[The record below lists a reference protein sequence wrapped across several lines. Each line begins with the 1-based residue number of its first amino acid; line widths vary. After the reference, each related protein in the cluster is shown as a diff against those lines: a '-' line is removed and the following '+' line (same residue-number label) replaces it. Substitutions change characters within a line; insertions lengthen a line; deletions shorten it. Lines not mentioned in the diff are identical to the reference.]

1 MDLLLVEDDR
11 FLANYLSQELR
22 ACGHEVMVAADGHA
36 GLRAVLEHK
45 FDAVVLDRM
54 LPQIDGLSV
63 VRTLREDGI
72 TTPVIMVTALGQLGD
87 RVDGLDGGAD
97 DYIVK
102 PVDVDELNA
111 RLNAL
116 VRGRGWTV
124 SETDTITAK
133 DVTVSPAR
141 LRAWYRGVAL
151 DLPKLE
157 FNLLAELVRNADSVL
172 TRKMLC
178 QKVWQY
184 EFEPRSK
191 FVDAYVSRLRRR
203 ISDQAGDD
211 PIVTVRGLGYM
222 IRA

>member
-1 MDLLLVEDDR
+1 VDLLLVEDDR
-11 FLANYLSQELR
+11 FLANYLSRELR
-22 ACGHEVMVAADGHA
+22 ACGHEVVVAGDGHA

-54 LPQIDGLSV
+54 LPQIDGLAV
-63 VRTLREDGI
+63 VRTLRDDGI
-72 TTPVIMVTALGQLGD
+72 TIPVIMVTALGQLGD

-116 VRGRGWTV
+116 MRGRSWTV
-124 SETDTITAK
+124 SDTDTITAK
-133 DVTVSPAR
+133 DVTVSPKR

-172 TRKMLC
+172 TRQMLC
-178 QKVWQY
+178 EKVWQY
-184 EFEPRSK
+184 EFEPKSK

-203 ISDQAGDD
+203 ISAQAGDD

>member
-11 FLANYLSQELR
+11 VLGHFLSQELR
-22 ACGHEVMVAADGHA
+22 ACGHEVVLATDGHA
-36 GLRAVLEHK
+36 GLRAVLERK
-45 FDAVVLDRM
+45 FDAIVLDRM

-63 VRTLREDGI
+63 VRTLRNDGI
-72 TTPVIMVTALGQLGD
+72 TTPVIMVTALGQLAD
-87 RVDGLDGGAD
+87 RVDGLDSGAD
-97 DYIVK
+97 DYVVK
-102 PVDVDELNA
+102 PVDVGELNA

-116 VRGRGWTV
+116 VRGRAWTV
-124 SETDTITAK
+124 SDSDTITAR
-133 DVTVSPAR
+133 DVTISPTR

-178 QKVWQY
+178 EKVWQY

-191 FVDAYVSRLRRR
+191 FVDAYISRLRRR
-203 ISDQAGDD
+203 IADQAGDD
-211 PIVTVRGLGYM
+211 PIVTIRGLGYM

>member
-11 FLANYLSQELR
+11 FLANYLSRELS
-22 ACGHEVMVAADGHA
+22 ACGHEVTVAHDGHA

-72 TTPVIMVTALGQLGD
+72 TIPVIMVTALGQLGD

-124 SETDTITAK
+124 SETDTITTK

-172 TRKMLC
+172 TARC
-178 QKVWQY
+178 CAR
-184 EFEPRSK
+184 RSGNTSSSP
-191 FVDAYVSRLRRR
+191 VPSSSTPMSA
-203 ISDQAGDD
+203 A
-211 PIVTVRGLGYM
+211 
-222 IRA
+222 

>member
-1 MDLLLVEDDR
+1 VDLLLVEDDR
-11 FLANYLSQELR
+11 FLANYLSRELS
-22 ACGHEVMVAADGHA
+22 ACGHEVTVAHDGHA

-72 TTPVIMVTALGQLGD
+72 TIPVIMVTALGQLGD

-124 SETDTITAK
+124 SETDTITTK

-172 TRKMLC
+172 TARC
-178 QKVWQY
+178 CAR
-184 EFEPRSK
+184 RSGNTSSSP
-191 FVDAYVSRLRRR
+191 VPSSSTPMSA
-203 ISDQAGDD
+203 A
-211 PIVTVRGLGYM
+211 
-222 IRA
+222 

>member
-1 MDLLLVEDDR
+1 MNLLLVEDDR
-11 FLANYLSQELR
+11 FLANYLAQELR
-22 ACGHEVMVAADGHA
+22 VCGHEVTVATDGHA
-36 GLRAVLEHK
+36 GLRAVLEHQ
-45 FDAVVLDRM
+45 FDAIVLDRM
-54 LPQIDGLSV
+54 LPQIDGLAV

-72 TTPVIMVTALGQLGD
+72 TIPVIMVTALGQLGD

-116 VRGRGWTV
+116 VRGRAWTV
-124 SETDTITAK
+124 SESDTITAR
-133 DVTVSPAR
+133 DVTVSPTR

-178 QKVWQY
+178 EKVWQY
-184 EFEPRSK
+184 EFEPKSK

-203 ISDQAGDD
+203 IAAQAGDD

>member
-11 FLANYLSQELR
+11 VLSDYLAQELR
-22 ACGHEVMVAADGHA
+22 ACGHEVIVAADGHA

-45 FDAVVLDRM
+45 FDAIVLDRM

-63 VRTLREDGI
+63 VRTLRADGI
-72 TTPVIMVTALGQLGD
+72 TTPVIMATALGQLAD

-102 PVDVDELNA
+102 PIDVDELNA

-116 VRGRGWTV
+116 VRGRAWTT
-124 SETDTITAK
+124 SEADTMTAK

-172 TRKMLC
+172 TRQMLC
-178 QKVWQY
+178 EKVWQY
-184 EFEPRSK
+184 EYEPRSK

-203 ISDQAGDD
+203 ISDQVGDD